1 MTRLVAVLLAAGLV
15 AVCAFLAAACAGV
28 LARMDGATYPAA
40 VTRAAAAFAAVLTLS
55 AVVADVLSQL
65 L

>member
-15 AVCAFLAAACAGV
+15 AVWAFLAAACAGV
-28 LARMDGATYPAA
+28 LARMDGATYAAA
-40 VTRAAAAFAAVLTLS
+40 VTRAAAAFAAVLTLC
-55 AVVADVLSQL
+55 AVVAGVLSQL